1 LDSGCA
7 APPQRQNRF
16 ADFFEVGTVEKS
28 SVLCNTTRIS
38 LPLNYNMSRITKSK
52 QNLQAQAAL
61 ARSSRNSSTSRNTNQ
76 PSSQSSGPS
85 SHPTP
90 AVSPAPPDTPDVLSD
105 EESDVQRTSENLYL
119 YLPDIHVFEDLIPES
134 PEEEN
139 GYHTDDDLSEL
150 EDDELEKSLKKQRA
164 SESELVIEIGQE
176 TRNVFHTL
184 MRDVSQKEWKK
195 AESNRS
201 MGYGSKSSE
210 RTERWRR
217 QKERGK
223 KTKEAESRKSSVNQ

>member
-1 LDSGCA
+1 M
-7 APPQRQNRF
+7 P
-16 ADFFEVGTVEKS
+16 
-28 SVLCNTTRIS
+28 
-38 LPLNYNMSRITKSK
+38 RITKSK

-61 ARSSRNSSTSRNTNQ
+61 ARSSRNSSTSRNITQ

-90 AVSPAPPDTPDVLSD
+90 AVSPAPPDTPDVLSN
-105 EESDVQRTSENLYL
+105 EESDVQRTLENLYL
-119 YLPDIHVFEDLIPES
+119 YLPDIHVFEDSIPES
-134 PEEEN
+134 LEEED

-150 EDDELEKSLKKQRA
+150 EDDELEKSLKKQRV
-164 SESELVIEIGQE
+164 SESEPVIEIGQE

-217 QKERGK
+217 QKEKGK
-223 KTKEAESRKSSVNQ
+223 KAKEAESRKSSVNQ

>member
-1 LDSGCA
+1 M
-7 APPQRQNRF
+7 P
-16 ADFFEVGTVEKS
+16 
-28 SVLCNTTRIS
+28 
-38 LPLNYNMSRITKSK
+38 RITKSK

-61 ARSSRNSSTSRNTNQ
+61 ARSSRNSSTSRNITQ
-76 PSSQSSGPS
+76 LSSQSSGPS

-90 AVSPAPPDTPDVLSD
+90 AVSPTPPDTPDVLSN
-105 EESDVQRTSENLYL
+105 EESDVQRTLENLYL
-119 YLPDIHVFEDLIPES
+119 YLPDIHVFEDSIPES
-134 PEEEN
+134 LEEED

-150 EDDELEKSLKKQRA
+150 EDDELEKSLKKQRV
-164 SESELVIEIGQE
+164 SEREPVIEIGQE

-217 QKERGK
+217 QKEKGK
-223 KTKEAESRKSSVNQ
+223 KAKEAESRKSSVNQ